1 MLQRFLAL
9 SGGFPNAGGVVL
21 LQTGFPLIQ
30 NCKDMTARWRLQAD
44 RELPAGTAKTGRPGE
59 VRSPMSRIIAF
70 LLVLVGTWL
79 PLGAQQKDNLERL
92 RECAAAIADSALAHY
107 AAGDTIS
114 LELAPH
120 PASWL
125 LESTL
130 LGAARQR
137 GIGVVSS
144 ASPSGGRLVMA
155 ITSIGVAYGQTDDD
169 DLLTRECGIG
179 ADASF
184 TERGGAGRRMGGSF
198 SAILGDT
205 VEADETSLLEASGYD
220 FTRGALP
227 STASSGFWK
236 TIVEPAVVLG
246 ASVVIT
252 ILLFTVRSQ

>member
-1 MLQRFLAL
+1 
-9 SGGFPNAGGVVL
+9 
-21 LQTGFPLIQ
+21 
-30 NCKDMTARWRLQAD
+30 
-44 RELPAGTAKTGRPGE
+44 
-59 VRSPMSRIIAF
+59 MSRIIAF
-70 LLVLVGTWL
+70 LIVVLGTWL
-79 PLGAQQKDNLERL
+79 PLGAQQQDNLERL
-92 RECAAAIADSALAHY
+92 RACAVAIADSALGRY

-130 LGAARQR
+130 LGAATAR

-144 ASPSGGRLVMA
+144 PSPSAGRLVMA
-155 ITSIGVAYGQTDDD
+155 ITSIGVGYQETDDD
-169 DLLTRECGIG
+169 DLLVRECRLG

-184 TERGGAGRRMGGSF
+184 SENGPRGRRLAGSF
-198 SAILGDT
+198 SALLQDT
-205 VEADETSLLEASGYD
+205 VQADETSLLEASGYD

-227 STASSGFWK
+227 TTASSGFWK

>member
-1 MLQRFLAL
+1 
-9 SGGFPNAGGVVL
+9 
-21 LQTGFPLIQ
+21 
-30 NCKDMTARWRLQAD
+30 MTARWRLQAD

-59 VRSPMSRIIAF
+59 VRLPMSRIIAF
-70 LLVLVGTWL
+70 LLVLLGAWL
-79 PLGAQQKDNLERL
+79 PVAAQPKDNLEIL
-92 RECAAAIADSALAHY
+92 RECAVAIADSALGQY
-107 AAGDTIS
+107 ATGDTIS

-130 LGAARQR
+130 LGAARER

-144 ASPSGGRLVMA
+144 PSPSGGRLMMA
-155 ITSIGVAYGQTDDD
+155 ITSIGVAYGQTDDG
-169 DLLTRECGIG
+169 DLLVRECRMG

-184 TERGGAGRRMGGSF
+184 SEHGGSGRRLGGSF
-198 SAILGDT
+198 SALRQDT
-205 VEADETSLLEASGYD
+205 VQADETSILEASGYD

-227 STASSGFWK
+227 TTASSGFWK